1 MVLITGTCTARAR
14 VAIDKIRSPGW
25 QAPVSSLICAAMSRR
40 IRISAVSASI
50 AIALSAALSAPAFAA
65 APKVLGTH
73 QDWQSY
79 LLVEGKNRVCYM
91 ASKPQKMEPA
101 GAKRGD
107 VLVFVT
113 HRPADK
119 EENVV
124 NFHAGYTLKPDSD
137 VHVVIGDNSFD
148 LFTKGETAWTRG
160 TKDDKAMVQEMMKGS
175 TMTVTGESDRGTK
188 TVDTY
193 SLRGFTAAYKEI
205 NKACGIK

>member
-1 MVLITGTCTARAR
+1 MN
-14 VAIDKIRSPGW
+14 
-25 QAPVSSLICAAMSRR
+25 RR
-40 IRISAVSASI
+40 ILYASLFASAVTVFADVS
-50 AIALSAALSAPAFAA
+50 LAA

-79 LLVEGKNRVCYM
+79 LLVEGSRRICYM
-91 ASKPQKMEPA
+91 ASAPQKKEPET
-101 GAKRGD
+101 AKRGD

-119 EENVV
+119 ERDVV
-124 NFHAGYTLKPDSD
+124 NFHVGYTLKASSD
-137 VHVVIGDNSFD
+137 VKVVIPGDKTYN

-160 TKDDKAMVQEMMKGS
+160 AAEDKALVQAMMKAS
-175 TMTVTGESDRGTK
+175 SMTVAGESDRGTK